1 MRGRDPVQ
9 WERLLEH
16 WGELCVLWGRIDEGE
31 GSMVM
36 LPADRT
42 PVIVGVGE
50 VLDRPSEPGAALEP
64 LALMEAAVRAAD
76 ADAGGGFL
84 ARLDSLDIINLVSWR
99 YDRVAARLA
108 ERLGVTPA
116 HAAYGLVG
124 GETPTTK
131 IDEAALRIVNGQAKV
146 AAVTG
151 GEAQNA
157 VARAKAEGVTLPW
170 TPAVVPTEH
179 VTLVAMQHGLA
190 QPTHVYPFYENA
202 AIAAWGQTPAQAQAE
217 TGEIYAQISAV
228 AAVNPFAW
236 RQQAFTANE
245 IITPDADNR
254 MIAWPYTKRMVAN
267 NNVNMAAAVL
277 MTTLAAAR
285 AAGIPEARMVFVH
298 GGAGAGEPMDY
309 LARDRFT
316 RSAAQDAVLAQA
328 MDIAQQQFDRV
339 ELYSCFPIVPKMAR
353 RTLGLAADAALSLN
367 GGLSFA
373 GAGLNCYMLHSAC
386 AMVRSLRERPSQAAL
401 LYGQGGYVTKH
412 HALVLGSGA
421 PDAANLMLPR
431 DVPTLA
437 VAPPTLALDYVG
449 AATIETFS
457 LVYGRDGA
465 PSHGSVVGRTEDGA
479 RVFARIDMGD
489 ATRFTALDKSV
500 VGASGR
506 VTLGDDGVQRWSF

>member
-1 MRGRDPVQ
+1 M
-9 WERLLEH
+9 EK
-16 WGELCVLWGRIDEGE
+16 
-31 GSMVM
+31 

-50 VLDRPSEPGAALEP
+50 VLDRPAEPAAALEP
-64 LALMEAAVRAAD
+64 LALMEAAMRAAD
-76 ADAGGGFL
+76 ADAGGGWL

-108 ERLGVTPA
+108 ERLGVNPA
-116 HAAYGLVG
+116 RAVYGLVG
-124 GETPTTK
+124 GETPTTR
-131 IDEAALRIVNGQAKV
+131 IDEAALRIVNGRAKV
-146 AAVTG
+146 AIVTG

-157 VARAKAEGVTLPW
+157 VSRAKAEGVTLPW
-170 TPAVVPTEH
+170 TLAVKVPENPIIPSEH
-179 VTLVAMQHGLA
+179 VTPVAMQHGLA

-202 AIAAWGQTPAQAQAE
+202 AVAAWGQTPAQAQAE
-217 TGEIYAQISAV
+217 TGEIYARISE
-228 AAVNPFAW
+228 AAAANPFAW
-236 RQQAFTANE
+236 GRRAFSADE
-245 IITPDADNR
+245 IITPSADNR

-298 GGAGAGEPMDY
+298 GGAAAGEPMDY

-316 RSAAQDAVLAQA
+316 WSAAQDAVLGQA
-328 MDIAQQQFDRV
+328 MNIARQGFNCV

-353 RTLGLAADAALSLN
+353 RTLGLEAGAAFSVD

-412 HALVLGSGA
+412 HALVVGSGV
-421 PDAANLMLPR
+421 PDAASLMLPR
-431 DVPTLA
+431 AVPMA
-437 VAPPTLALDYVG
+437 HVDAPVLALDHVG

-465 PSHGSVVGRTEDGA
+465 PSHGSMIGRTSAGA

-489 ATRFTALDKSV
+489 AARFAALDASV
-500 VGASGR
+500 VGTSGR
-506 VTLGDDGVQRWSF
+506 VTLGDDGVQRWAF